1 MHGKRSI
8 EDNKM
13 PIDLVPFPSRDDDI
27 IFVVENDEVVR
38 SALHFILDGRNETH
52 SFATLDLAYAVA
64 RDVTPNLVLLGID
77 FLKDDGQ
84 GAVTGITRRLP
95 GAKILIGAN
104 SVNDPLALKALR
116 WGAHEVL
123 GKPISFDSVHRR
135 VGGLLRRHDV
145 SPIMLGLLPAS
156 AAW

>member
-1 MHGKRSI
+1 
-8 EDNKM
+8 M
-13 PIDLVPFPSRDDDI
+13 PIDLVPFPSGEDDI
-27 IFVVENDEVVR
+27 IFVVESDEVIR
-38 SALHFILDGRNETH
+38 SALHFILDDQHETH
-52 SFATLDLAYAVA
+52 SFATLDLAYAGA
-64 RDVTPNLVLLGID
+64 GDVTPDLVLLGID

-95 GAKILIGAN
+95 GAKILIVAN

-123 GKPISFDSVHRR
+123 GKPISFDSVRGK
-135 VGGLLRRHDV
+135 VDALLDRHEI
-145 SPIMLGLLPAS
+145 SPTMLGLLPQS